1 MAQTRDQLDHIYT
14 CKSPPHRQEVSRVPA
29 AYCPSFKTKHMQ
41 KLAILDDWSFCKLDI
56 LMWNI
61 TLDSRTFEYWDV
73 MFLTISG
80 SDLRSSWISSS
91 WRNFEKRIWKIYKYM
106 FQARGL

>member
-41 KLAILDDWSFCKLDI
+41 KLAILDD
-56 LMWNI
+56 
-61 TLDSRTFEYWDV
+61 
-73 MFLTISG
+73 
-80 SDLRSSWISSS
+80 
-91 WRNFEKRIWKIYKYM
+91 
-106 FQARGL
+106 